1 MGCYLHRAIS
11 VHKVQVD
18 ILDLLAHLDL
28 KEALA
33 SLVLKD
39 NW

>member
-1 MGCYLHRAIS
+1 MILHRAIS
-11 VHKVQVD
+11 VHKGQVV
-18 ILDLLAHLDL
+18 ISDLLAHQDL
-28 KEALA
+28 REALA

>member
-1 MGCYLHRAIS
+1 MILHRAIS
-11 VHKVQVD
+11 VHKGKVD
-18 ILDLLAHLDL
+18 ILDLLAHQDL
-28 KEALA
+28 REALA